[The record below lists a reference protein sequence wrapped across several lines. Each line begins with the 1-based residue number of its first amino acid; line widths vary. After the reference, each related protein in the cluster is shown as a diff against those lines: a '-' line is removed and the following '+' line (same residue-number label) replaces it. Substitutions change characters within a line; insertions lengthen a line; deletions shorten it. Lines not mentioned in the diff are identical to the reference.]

1 MSQTKPTFNAKTT
14 SCAVPLPTDKCVQPM
29 ATNKLPEQIPTPQ
42 SDIPYMQYTS
52 NGVLVAR

>member
-14 SCAVPLPTDKCVQPM
+14 SCAVPLPTGKCVQPM

-42 SDIPYMQYTS
+42 SDIPYMQYTV
-52 NGVLVAR
+52 NDG